1 MTYFY
6 RGRLQGRLFPKR
18 LVAPMERELISALI
32 ADPRQVDHG
41 DTADAGTDYGANE
54 AEERC
59 E

>member
-1 MTYFY
+1 
-6 RGRLQGRLFPKR
+6 
-18 LVAPMERELISALI
+18 MERELISALI